1 MAKFF
6 KSDWFKCVL
15 FLLILSVTLCGTLA
29 ILNDALSVSS
39 EERTLRALNK
49 IYDSEVEFTTSL
61 DIDAG
66 DDAIVNQYG
75 QIEKIYKVENDL
87 VFKSVGFNGYKNGT
101 ITLWIKVVKENGNFI
116 INRIVQDGFTK
127 QTLMSKFT
135 SDYYDNF
142 LIDVTDAYE
151 NATYIFSPKEETNT
165 IQNAMSGATYS
176 ATAACNAVN
185 AVIVYLG
192 GEK

>member
-1 MAKFF
+1 MSKFF

-15 FLLILSVTLCGTLA
+15 FLLVLSVVLCGTLA
-29 ILNDALSVSS
+29 ILNDALFVDSN
-39 EERTLRALNK
+39 ERTLRALNK
-49 IYDSEVEFTTSL
+49 IYDKEVEFTTTL

-66 DDAIVNQYG
+66 DSAETNEYG
-75 QIEKIYKVENDL
+75 QIEKIYQVGDDL

-101 ITLWIKVVKENGNFI
+101 ITLWVKVIKDNGQTKI
-116 INRIVQDGFTK
+116 DKVIQDSFTK

-135 SDYYDNF
+135 SEYYDNF
-142 LIDVTDAYE
+142 LIDVTDAF
-151 NATYIFSPKEETNT
+151 NNGTYIFSSKEENKT

-192 GEK
+192 GK

>member
-15 FLLILSVTLCGTLA
+15 FLLILSVILCGTLA

-49 IYDSEVEFTTSL
+49 IYDREVEFTTSL

-151 NATYIFSPKEETNT
+151 NATYVSSF
-165 IQNAMSGATYS
+165 
-176 ATAACNAVN
+176 
-185 AVIVYLG
+185 
-192 GEK
+192 GEKT